1 MALSARFIADKSA
14 LSRMRH
20 AAVANVLEP
29 LILAGEVG
37 TCGSVELEVLYS
49 AISASDLRTTRS
61 RRAAAFPR
69 LRTTEADFEAAA
81 DLMEALAD
89 RGQHRA
95 AGVADLLV
103 AAVAIRH
110 DLTVYHYDADFDQ
123 IAAVSPLRSAWVA
136 PRGSLP

>member
-1 MALSARFIADKSA
+1 
-14 LSRMRH
+14 MRH

-37 TCGSVELEVLYS
+37 TCGIVELEVLYS
-49 AISASDLRTTRS
+49 AISASDLRTTRGQ
-61 RRAAAFPR
+61 RTAAFPR
-69 LRTTEADFEAAA
+69 LRMTDADFEAAA

-89 RGQHRA
+89 GGLHRA

-110 DLTVYHYDADFDQ
+110 DLTVYHYDADFDE

-136 PRGSLP
+136 ARGSLP